1 MVDKNVLYTDA
12 QTIEDKY
19 PQTYDD
25 SANFPSA
32 SVAGPDIVYSPANVL
47 GGGAITKDG
56 MVTRTFEDGIE
67 MKLPEGDT
75 VGPTV
80 ASNPFKPGGGNRG

>member
-1 MVDKNVLYTDA
+1 MADKNVLYTDA

-47 GGGAITKDG
+47 SGSGPSKEGIIS
-56 MVTRTFEDGIE
+56 RTFEDGIE
-67 MKLPEGDT
+67 MNMPAGET

-80 ASNPFKPGGGNRG
+80 ASNPFKSTGN